1 MENREKLISLA
12 VRYNGNY
19 DMISWGMLAKE
30 WDPSFNTNL
39 KAITVLDEEY
49 PLSLFDLNKNPF
61 VLFYKGNLELLKE
74 KDKIAILGCKE
85 VSELSKQV
93 TKDFI
98 ESNQDKV
105 FVSGIEDGLSE
116 VVHQTAEKSIAILEG
131 DFDKIEI
138 GDLNQKLILSEHP
151 FETSVAVSDDR
162 RLIAGFAD
170 EVIVMEL
177 RKHSSE
183 MDTLSEAICFG
194 KKIKIFNHPDNNLVA
209 NSKLIKQGIGEIF

>member
-19 DMISWGMLAKE
+19 DMISWGMLVKE

-98 ESNQDKV
+98 
-105 FVSGIEDGLSE
+105 
-116 VVHQTAEKSIAILEG
+116 
-131 DFDKIEI
+131 
-138 GDLNQKLILSEHP
+138 
-151 FETSVAVSDDR
+151 
-162 RLIAGFAD
+162 
-170 EVIVMEL
+170 
-177 RKHSSE
+177 
-183 MDTLSEAICFG
+183 
-194 KKIKIFNHPDNNLVA
+194 
-209 NSKLIKQGIGEIF
+209 